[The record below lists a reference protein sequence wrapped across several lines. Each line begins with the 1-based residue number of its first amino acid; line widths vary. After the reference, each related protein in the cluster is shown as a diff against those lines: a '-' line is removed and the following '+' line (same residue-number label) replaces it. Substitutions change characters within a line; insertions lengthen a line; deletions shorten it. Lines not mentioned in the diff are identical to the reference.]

1 MEKIQVNFL
10 HPRTSATYQ
19 ALLHPQCTA
28 ELALQRLQSQDTGP
42 FLEPA
47 PASRPYV
54 LVVASSDQELTP
66 NTTMAAAGVQPG
78 EHLEVRQRAQGAGR

>member
-1 MEKIQVNFL
+1 MDKIHVSFL

-19 ALLHPQCTA
+19 ALLDPRCTA
-28 ELALQRLQSQDTGP
+28 EVALDRLQSPSTGP

-47 PASRPYV
+47 PANRPYV

-66 NTTMAAAGVQPG
+66 NTTMAAAGVRPG
-78 EHLEVRQRAQGAGR
+78 EQLEIRQRAQGAGR